1 MSIYEPREDSFLLIK
16 VLNKIFSQRQLL
28 KKTNR
33 LKICDMGSGSGI
45 QAATI
50 KKLGYKNILAVDINH
65 EAITHLKK
73 NKISALQSNLFSHKQ
88 LHNKKFDFIIFN
100 PPYLPEDKREP
111 EESKLQTT
119 AGKKGYE
126 LILRFLDEA
135 KHHLT
140 KNGKIII
147 LFSSLSK
154 PLVIKKHAEKLGYN
168 LKLLDK
174 QKLFFEELFVYEI
187 TLENK

>member
-1 MSIYEPREDSFLLIK
+1 M
-16 VLNKIFSQRQLL
+16 
-28 KKTNR
+28 
-33 LKICDMGSGSGI
+33 
-45 QAATI
+45 
-50 KKLGYKNILAVDINH
+50 
-65 EAITHLKK
+65 
-73 NKISALQSNLFSHKQ
+73 
-88 LHNKKFDFIIFN
+88 HNKKFDFIIFN

-154 PLVIKKHAEKLGYN
+154 PLVIKKHAKKKYK
-168 LKLLDK
+168 LKLLNK
-174 QKLFFEELFVYEI
+174 KKIFFEELYVYEI